1 MQEHE
6 VGAHARYDVFL
17 LDVHVAHGDE
27 VLDHR
32 FDERVGL
39 RVSFRT
45 TRIPYICVF

>member
-6 VGAHARYDVFL
+6 VRAHARHDVFL
-17 LDVHVAHGDE
+17 LDVHVADRDE

-45 TRIPYICVF
+45 VNMNYICVI